1 MAHRGR
7 AILVRQGDTTEDG
20 VLPDDSEIVIGPDGL
35 GRPKWAVRSPS
46 MQDFYDRVWGEPV
59 SDDDGVFRMLSLLI
73 LQAGLFWGSI
83 LGRAEEMDL
92 LLFHFSPHR
101 IATLSEEDAESVLEA
116 PGMLRNPRKLKAIIG
131 NARAYLEM
139 TTPPTHS
146 PDGPMTG
153 LAELVWSFQPETT
166 PVPHAQSEVPL
177 ESAES
182 VALAKALKARGF
194 TFVGPRI
201 CYSLMQCIGVVDT
214 NLVGTHRRG
223 VTGLWSK
230 DGARLYT
237 SGPEETP
244 EKGG

>member
-1 MAHRGR
+1 MAYQGR
-7 AILVRQGDTTEDG
+7 AVLVPQGPSEEAG
-20 VLPDDSEIVIGPDGL
+20 EHADDSEVVIGADGL
-35 GRPKWAVRSPS
+35 GRPKWAVRTPS
-46 MQDFYDRVWGEPV
+46 MQIFYDEVWSGPV
-59 SDDDGVFRMLSLLI
+59 RDDQGVFRLLSLLI

-83 LGRAEEMDL
+83 LGRAEELDSVL
-92 LLFHFSPHR
+92 SDFSPHKL
-101 IATLSEEDAESVLEA
+101 AGLSDDEVQSILEV
-116 PGMLRNPRKLKAIIG
+116 PKMLRNPRKLKAIVS

-139 TTPPTHS
+139 TAPSMQS
-146 PDGPMTG
+146 PDGSPTG

-166 PVPHAQSEVPL
+166 PVPHTQSEVPL

-230 DGARLYT
+230 DGQRLYA
-237 SGPEETP
+237 SGPEATP
-244 EKGG
+244 ENGG